1 MPACLAPW
9 APLALQGFLGGKGV
23 KETQDSL
30 AGLERRVT
38 QALLVLKELQGPR
51 ENLVSQD
58 HLATKEQRVTWL
70 YPELKGTKEKEV
82 LMGPLDSQG
91 SRDHLAGMDVMEKE
105 GIQDLPA
112 IIKMQPQVIQGIL
125 DYQAAQAGQ
134 DLQVLQDWDF
144 LVHQEGEVSQEFQAT
159 QE

>member
-1 MPACLAPW
+1 
-9 APLALQGFLGGKGV
+9 
-23 KETQDSL
+23 
-30 AGLERRVT
+30 
-38 QALLVLKELQGPR
+38 
-51 ENLVSQD
+51 
-58 HLATKEQRVTWL
+58 
-70 YPELKGTKEKEV
+70 
-82 LMGPLDSQG
+82 MGPLDFQG
-91 SRDHLAGMDVMEKE
+91 SRDHLARMDVMEKE